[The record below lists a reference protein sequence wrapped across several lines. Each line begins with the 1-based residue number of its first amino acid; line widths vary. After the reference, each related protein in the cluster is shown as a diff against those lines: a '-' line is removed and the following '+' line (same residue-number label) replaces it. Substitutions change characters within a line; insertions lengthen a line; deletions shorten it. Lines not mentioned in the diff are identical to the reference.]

1 MKRKAKTTPKTILGT
16 PSKKSAINKK
26 SDETNY
32 GLKPKKAAKKE
43 KFEKKKIADKEDKKD
58 EVVSPLSESELF
70 GEDYSYI
77 HSYATN
83 FNRQVTKDSK
93 IIDLFEQTS
102 NSELSKLND
111 AIDKVIDH
119 IKPPEEIYNRSTLE
133 LFKKDGEE
141 LLKKLDN
148 IKDIYKQISSK
159 LSKTDLYKDEGF
171 KRIMTFRSSEKD
183 YRNGKDKN
191 GEKVRQLK
199 SYTTNKKITE
209 KNKNKYNEGMA
220 LPKTAYNNIIKVIEQ
235 ELPELWD
242 KGTVEGLKKK
252 IENAVK
258 EDSFRKEDII
268 EWDPVINHYS
278 KKFNLDS
285 SPELISDFNIMC
297 SMLSDVLNE
306 CITAASDLE
315 KNKRQNTAIKKL
327 AAIDRIENLITYQ
340 YKTASSDMG
349 FVNEVLT
356 GLSLL
361 KKEGV
366 IDVDLSA
373 AMKNTYNATDLGV
386 TLDKTSQQIGIS
398 LKHTK
403 DFSKRSNAIKQDAL
417 KEKYGDLDKVIGYY
431 KYFILNYT
439 ILSNGNWSPEGQG
452 ASSAHSPITS
462 FPQLLSAYA
471 VINNSFGKIFLMQ
484 NLLGNAL
491 LNPNGITSESLPM
504 ILVTQDHAVFTYDI
518 LKNVKASIN
527 GGKKTISMIDI
538 TTPFNYKKADFMK
551 LGEAKHNFYLG
562 KTGIFDYSKLL
573 AEGDIKDIMISIH
586 KDSFRGVENNGKR
599 YLSEGSLSFKTT
611 ISMADFAAL
620 VEKNNLFEIFRR

>member
-1 MKRKAKTTPKTILGT
+1 MGMKARTILGT

-26 SDETNY
+26 QDETSY
-32 GLKPKKAAKKE
+32 GLKPRKVAKKE
-43 KFEKKKIADKEDKKD
+43 KFEKKKIADKKDKKKED
-58 EVVSPLSESELF
+58 EIVSPLNETELF

-93 IIDLFEQTS
+93 IIELFEQAS
-102 NSELSKLND
+102 ESELSKLND
-111 AIDKVIDH
+111 AIDKIIDH
-119 IKPPEEIYNRSTLE
+119 VKPPEEIYNRSTLE
-133 LFKKDGEE
+133 LFSKDGEE
-141 LLKKLDN
+141 LLKKLDS
-148 IKDIYKQISSK
+148 IKEIYKQISSK

-171 KRIMTFRSSEKD
+171 KKIMAFRNSEKD
-183 YRNGKDKN
+183 YKSGKDEN
-191 GEKVRQLK
+191 GERIRELK
-199 SYTTNKKITE
+199 SYTVNKRITE

-220 LPKTAYNNIIKVIEQ
+220 LPKTAYNNIIKVIEK

-242 KGTVEGLKKK
+242 KGTIEGMKKK

-268 EWDPVINHYS
+268 EWDTVISQYS
-278 KKFNLDS
+278 KKFNLDT
-285 SPELISDFNIMC
+285 SPELASDFSTMC
-297 SMLSDVLNE
+297 SMLSEVLNG
-306 CITAASDLE
+306 CINAASDLE
-315 KNKRQNTAIKKL
+315 RNKRQNTAIKKL
-327 AAIDRIENLITYQ
+327 AAIDRVENLITYK

-373 AMKNTYNATDLGV
+373 AMKNTYNATDLSI
-386 TLDKTSQQIGIS
+386 TLDKTSQQIGVS

-439 ILSNGNWSPEGQG
+439 ILSNGNWSSEGQG

-462 FPQLLSAYA
+462 FPQLLTTYA

-491 LNPNGITSESLPM
+491 LNPDGITSESLPM

-518 LKNVKASIN
+518 LKNVKVSIN
-527 GGKKTISMIDI
+527 GGQKTISTVDI
-538 TTPFNYKKADFMK
+538 TTPFNYKKSDFMK
-551 LGEAKHNFYLG
+551 LGEAKHDFYSSKSG
-562 KTGIFDYSKLL
+562 KFDYSKLL
-573 AEGDIKDIMISIH
+573 ENENIKDMMISIH
-586 KDSFRGVENNGKR
+586 KDSFRGAEDKNGKR
-599 YLSEGSLSFKTT
+599 FLGQDSLSFKTT